1 MLFRKKKAVVASS
14 QSVNNGNVVDI
25 QWGGYYTSKKEGK
38 FGIFRLL
45 DFNKDAYHIQLFQE
59 KFNHSPSFDVV
70 KDLRPFVWHV
80 PIAVGG
86 LLNQDELKL
95 IGHNELDEQSLMG
108 YEGYLRQMG
117 ADEAIIKEIVNR
129 LVEYSNKPP
138 MKVQL
143 TESADG
149 VDVLPLE

>member
-1 MLFRKKKAVVASS
+1 
-14 QSVNNGNVVDI
+14 
-25 QWGGYYTSKKEGK
+25 
-38 FGIFRLL
+38 
-45 DFNKDAYHIQLFQE
+45 
-59 KFNHSPSFDVV
+59 
-70 KDLRPFVWHV
+70 
-80 PIAVGG
+80 
-86 LLNQDELKL
+86 
-95 IGHNELDEQSLMG
+95 MG